1 MEKCIKCGIE
11 FDPVE
16 AEELYD
22 GDPYIRD
29 NNLEGSYGN
38 FSGYCS
44 ECALDLT
51 ASAFPQGL
59 EDLSYRWGDDS

>member
-1 MEKCIKCGIE
+1 MATCRRCGIK
-11 FDPVE
+11 FDPIE

-22 GDPYIRD
+22 GDPYVR
-29 NNLEGSYGN
+29 NNGLDGSYSN

-44 ECALDLT
+44 ECALDL
-51 ASAFPQGL
+51 AAEAYPQGQ